1 MFSCSGFRFS
11 FIKTTRLLPINLIW
25 IVFFVSILVLPIIA
39 PVCALDSEP
48 MVWTQTTSSMNDVW
62 YSAPVVQESLPTDVG
77 NSDNYV
83 SFKINAQSLPSGYAY
98 DLISRG
104 EPGDGTQ
111 WVYTI
116 YMLGKT
122 SEWTPGR
129 IGVIG
134 RCTVG
139 TSQLDWISP
148 MSAPLSPDTDYRVIW
163 KYNRITGGELF
174 INNISQ
180 GQAVLGTVDDTLSS
194 SFHSGEV
201 MYTGNGRQ
209 HSEFEGTITDIY
221 HFEKDLSA
229 NESIIPDSTSVDP
242 ENQVLLVTKN
252 ISPLSIKQGTDAY
265 VTIVLTNTGKA
276 PVHDIEILDSSP
288 SDFPVVTG
296 ETQYE
301 IPQQLEPNETRT
313 LRYSVLAAK
322 PGRYVLNKTQVM
334 YAGADGNYYRTTSNA
349 PVAVVLEPLLTSP
362 PADAPD
368 SFLPDIVK
376 SITGFF
382 QGIF

>member
-1 MFSCSGFRFS
+1 M
-11 FIKTTRLLPINLIW
+11 NLVW
-25 IVFFVSILVLPIIA
+25 ITISVCILFLTMIS
-39 PVCALDSEP
+39 PVCALESDH
-48 MVWTQTTSSMNDVW
+48 MMWTQATSQTGDVRF
-62 YSAPVVQESLPTDVG
+62 SAPIVQESSLTDIG

-83 SFKINAQSLPSGYAY
+83 SFTLNTQSLPSGYAY

-104 EPGDGTQ
+104 EPGDGTL

-148 MSAPLSPDTDYRVIW
+148 MSAPLSPNTDYHVIW
-163 KYNRITGGELF
+163 KYNRFTGGELF

-180 GQAVLGTVDDTLSS
+180 GQAVLGTVDDNLSS

-201 MYTGNGRQ
+201 MYIGTGRQ
-209 HSEFEGTITDIY
+209 HSVFKGTITDIY
-221 HFEKDLSA
+221 HFEKDLSLKG
-229 NESIIPDSTSVDP
+229 SIIPDNTSGNR
-242 ENQVLLVTKN
+242 ENQALLITKN

-265 VTIVLTNTGKA
+265 VTIVLTNTGAA
-276 PVHDIEILDSSP
+276 PVHDIEILDSTP
-288 SDFPVVTG
+288 SDLPVVTG

-313 LRYSVLAAK
+313 LIYSVLAVK
-322 PGRYVLNKTQVM
+322 PGRYVLNKTLVM
-334 YAGADGNYYRTTSNA
+334 YAGTDGNYYRTSSNA
-349 PVAVVLEPLLTSP
+349 PVAVVLEPLLPSP
-362 PADAPD
+362 SKDTPD

-376 SITGFF
+376 SISGLF
-382 QGIF
+382 QGIFNKNI